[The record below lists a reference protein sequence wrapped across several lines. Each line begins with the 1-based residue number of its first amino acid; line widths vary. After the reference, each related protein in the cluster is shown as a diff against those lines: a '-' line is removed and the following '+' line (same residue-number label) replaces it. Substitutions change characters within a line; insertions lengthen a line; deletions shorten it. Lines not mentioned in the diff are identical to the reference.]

1 MNHID
6 ILTCQPEILDSP
18 FNNSIIKI
26 AQEKNLVSIKVHNL
40 RDYTENKHRKVDHSP
55 FGGGGGMILKIEPV
69 YNSIEELKKKK
80 EIDEIIYM
88 SADGE
93 KLNQKTSNQ
102 LSLLKNIIIICGHY
116 KGIDERIMKFY
127 AREVFWQKFLSAWP
141 GGSSCVNI
149 CQVNLEKQIKNIH
162 RLLYRKL

>member
-40 RDYTENKHRKVDHSP
+40 RDYTEDKHRKVDHSP

-69 YNSIEELKKKK
+69 YNCIGELKKKK
-80 EIDEIIYM
+80 GGY
-88 SADGE
+88 SW
-93 KLNQKTSNQ
+93 KYP
-102 LSLLKNIIIICGHY
+102 LKNISYLPQINKESQSIHY
-116 KGIDERIMKFY
+116 TIKDI
-127 AREVFWQKFLSAWP
+127 
-141 GGSSCVNI
+141 
-149 CQVNLEKQIKNIH
+149 LEIYNCLYSQIKPY
-162 RLLYRKL
+162 LY